1 MLLYVTSDQNKVS
14 ETEVVDKVIPVAN
27 FSMCAVTCK
36 KYENW
41 WMYVKPIASQTW
53 DIF

>member
-1 MLLYVTSDQNKVS
+1 MLLYVTSDPNKVS

-36 KYENW
+36 KIRKL
-41 WMYVKPIASQTW
+41 V
-53 DIF
+53 DVC